1 MTIKGVLLLVNGN
14 IKDIKIPFVSKKQ
27 KKDISNLDLRV
38 DLLDNIGTNK
48 LKFIGEVDIY
58 NTREKL
64 IMYGFTEGHQ
74 ENIHEL
80 INNESLMKVKYYGD
94 IIIIKINKN
103 RIISIDCNEYEKI
116 FNDYFV
122 ENKYHEADEINE
134 EYESDT
140 YDDEMTEDEYISEE
154 DIVDGSESFVSYTE
168 TNDIISDSVDIRHK
182 LVQIFSTILSPNKS
196 EKLEESIYSYCQKT
210 AYERKLNSSFTNH
223 HFKNMYINK
232 CRSIFSNIK
241 SDSYI
246 NNKNLIRKINKQK
259 IEISSVPY
267 MSSQELFP
275 EHWKKIMDDKH
286 ARDKSIYEEKEEAMT
301 DEFKCVRCKSR
312 ECTYY
317 ELQTRSA
324 DESMT
329 TFIRCLNCGNRWKI

>member
-14 IKDIKIPFVSKKQ
+14 IKDITIPFVSNKK
-27 KKDISNLDLRV
+27 KKEINNLDLRE
-38 DLLDNIGTNK
+38 DLLDNIGTSK

-58 NTREKL
+58 NTKEKL

-94 IIIIKINKN
+94 IIIIKINKT

-122 ENKYHEADEINE
+122 ENKYHEADEIDD

-140 YDDEMTEDEYISEE
+140 SDPEISEDEYVSEE

-168 TNDIISDSVDIRHK
+168 TTDIISDSVDIRHK
-182 LVQIFSTILSPNKS
+182 LVQMFSTILSQNHS

-210 AYERKLNSSFTNH
+210 ADERKINSSFTNQ

-232 CRSIFSNIK
+232 CRSIVSNLK

-246 NNKNLIRKINKQK
+246 NNKTLIKKINKQK
-259 IEISSVPY
+259 IDISSVPY

-275 EHWKKIMDDKH
+275 EHWKKIMDEKH

-301 DEFKCVRCKSR
+301 DEFKCGRCKSR
-312 ECTYY
+312 QCTYY